1 MSFRNRVDAGR
12 KLARKL
18 NSYAERDDVIVLG
31 IPRGGARVAFEVAEA
46 LNVPFDVFLSHK
58 LGVPGHEELAFGA
71 VASGGVSVLDQRVV
85 AGMDISRFEIERISG
100 QVRREFEHRQ
110 RVYRGELPALDVA
123 GLTVVLVDDGIA
135 TGSSMRAAVEAL
147 RRLRPARIVV
157 ATPVAPASTCRRLR
171 DIADELV
178 CVDVRDEFFAI
189 GQFYED
195 FSQVTDYEVTE
206 LLRRARR
213 HDYRTVAQANWC
225 TKPGRGNSGF
235 SPAVR
240 C

>member
-1 MSFRNRVDAGR
+1 M
-12 KLARKL
+12 
-18 NSYAERDDVIVLG
+18 
-31 IPRGGARVAFEVAEA
+31 
-46 LNVPFDVFLSHK
+46 
-58 LGVPGHEELAFGA
+58 
-71 VASGGVSVLDQRVV
+71 
-85 AGMDISRFEIERISG
+85 
-100 QVRREFEHRQ
+100 RRELEHRQ
-110 RVYRGELPALDVA
+110 RVYRGEVPALDVA

-157 ATPVAPASTCRRLR
+157 ATPVAPASTCSRLR

-213 HDYRTVAQANWC
+213 RDYRKVA
-225 TKPGRGNSGF
+225 
-235 SPAVR
+235 
-240 C
+240 